1 MIFDDRRCE
10 LGEGPLWH
18 PLRKQLFWFDILNCK
33 LLTHDESGPRD
44 YVFPHLVSA
53 AGWVDH
59 ETLLIAGENGL
70 STFDLTTKT
79 LTPLLAVEA
88 DITANR
94 SNDGRADPLGGFWFG
109 TMGKRAEKGA
119 GAIYRYYRGE
129 LRQLFRGLT
138 IPNSICFPPSGAFA
152 HFSDT
157 AEGRVMKVSLDDDGW
172 PNAEPQIFLDLN
184 DEGLNPD
191 GAVIDD
197 ERMLWLA
204 QWGAS
209 RVACY
214 SPEGRFVRS
223 VHIDAPHSS
232 CPAFGGSTLFCTT
245 ALQGMTPA
253 ERAANADAGKVFAIE
268 NVALGQSEHQVIL

>member
-1 MIFDDRRCE
+1 MIFDERRCE

-18 PLRKQLFWFDILNCK
+18 PLRKQLFWFDILQCR
-33 LLTHDESGPRD
+33 LLTQDETGPRA
-44 YVFPHLVSA
+44 YSFPHIVSA
-53 AGWVDH
+53 AGWIDRD
-59 ETLLIAGENGL
+59 TLLIAGENGL
-70 STFDLTTKT
+70 SRFDLISET

-88 DITANR
+88 DNPVTR
-94 SNDGRADPLGGFWFG
+94 SNDGRADPNGGFWFG
-109 TMGKRAEKGA
+109 TMGKAAEKGA

-129 LRQLFRGLT
+129 VRQLFANIS

-157 AEGRVMKVSLDDDGW
+157 VTSCVMKVTLDDDGW
-172 PNAEPQIFLDLN
+172 PNAEPQVFLDLTA
-184 DEGLNPD
+184 EGLNPD

-214 SPEGRFVRS
+214 STEGRFLRS
-223 VHIDAPHSS
+223 IHIDAPNSS
-232 CPAFGGSTLFCTT
+232 CPAFGGSTLYCTT
-245 ALQGMTPA
+245 ALQGMTSA
-253 ERAANADAGKVFAIE
+253 EREAHPNAGKVFAIE